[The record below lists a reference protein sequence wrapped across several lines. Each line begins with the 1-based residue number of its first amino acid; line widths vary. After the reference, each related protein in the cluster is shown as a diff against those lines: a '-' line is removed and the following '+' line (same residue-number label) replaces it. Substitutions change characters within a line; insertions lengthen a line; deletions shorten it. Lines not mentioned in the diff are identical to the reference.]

1 MKTYN
6 LKNHTIVL
14 DKIVFISGVFL
25 DATESAQFNVKLI
38 GDKLSFKFTN
48 RADAVLQRELLVK
61 ALNDT

>member
-14 DKIVFISGVFL
+14 NKIVFISGVFL
-25 DATESAQFNVKLI
+25 DDAESAQFNVKLI

-61 ALNDT
+61 ALNDE